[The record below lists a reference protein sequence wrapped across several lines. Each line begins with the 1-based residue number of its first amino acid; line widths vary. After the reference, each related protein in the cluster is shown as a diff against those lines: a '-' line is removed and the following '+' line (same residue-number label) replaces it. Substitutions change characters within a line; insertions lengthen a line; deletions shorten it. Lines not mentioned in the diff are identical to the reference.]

1 MRAWNRPNPT
11 GPSTRRSRAGSFSI
25 RAKLQTAFGVVALLT
40 VTAAGVAVLSFS
52 AIQGGVTDLIGRQ
65 VPEMTDAM
73 RLSTVSAELSAAAA
87 RLVSATSPAAISTIS
102 KLIDDETQELDVL
115 IEHLRE
121 ARGSAGYTEIEAVL
135 KQLKANLKELQA
147 VISTR
152 REVEGRLRRQMD
164 AARRVHAQISEQLAP
179 IVDDAYFEVMTA
191 MEKAK
196 RNAGQIIKS
205 DASGGPVNNQAA
217 DPISDKVLELRNAL
231 EIAAL
236 SHLLTNLMS
245 EGAAVKE
252 SATLV
257 PIEDR
262 FTAAADS
269 LIKAT
274 KALAANNI
282 RQVTANLLALG
293 RGADSVFALR
303 ASELETAGRAEA
315 TIDQNIAIQRMLE
328 AAVSAHAF
336 ETVVGMKDGSAELIS
351 DLNGKRTLLLAV
363 AAVSLLVSAGIGIF
377 YVQRRIIRRL
387 TAIGDAMLRLSEGE
401 VEVRVAAVADGD
413 EIGDMARSLEVFR
426 ANETERRT
434 LADRDRREQLAQRS
448 RGEAIEGMIA
458 EFRDRVTTVLR
469 TVADN
474 LTRMKA
480 TAQTLSGIANEA
492 NQQVQAASA
501 SSEATF
507 SNVQNIAA
515 ATEEL
520 GGSINQISQQ
530 AAQANNVVEKASDIA
545 QLANQQIARLSQK
558 ANQIGSVVKAIRAIA
573 DQTNLLALNATIEAA
588 RAGAAG
594 RGFAV
599 VASEVKELAIQTA
612 RSTEEISVQIR
623 DVQEFTTTAVEAIRS
638 IGETMGSV
646 REFAAHIAEA
656 VQEQSASTH
665 EIGRNVQETA
675 SAAEELASG
684 MATVAA
690 AIGGTNQS
698 ASEVLQASDE
708 LSVQAAA
715 LDGAVERFLGKVAAA

>member
-1 MRAWNRPNPT
+1 LLRTKGHLNPVDFVHF
-11 GPSTRRSRAGSFSI
+11 GIGFASINFLAQKLNLFNSPILDNINDAEALVARDGS
-25 RAKLQTAFGVVALLT
+25 
-40 VTAAGVAVLSFS
+40 
-52 AIQGGVTDLIGRQ
+52 GVT
-65 VPEMTDAM
+65 
-73 RLSTVSAELSAAAA
+73 
-87 RLVSATSPAAISTIS
+87 
-102 KLIDDETQELDVL
+102 K
-115 IEHLRE
+115 
-121 ARGSAGYTEIEAVL
+121 
-135 KQLKANLKELQA
+135 
-147 VISTR
+147 
-152 REVEGRLRRQMD
+152 
-164 AARRVHAQISEQLAP
+164 
-179 IVDDAYFEVMTA
+179 
-191 MEKAK
+191 
-196 RNAGQIIKS
+196 
-205 DASGGPVNNQAA
+205 
-217 DPISDKVLELRNAL
+217 
-231 EIAAL
+231 
-236 SHLLTNLMS
+236 
-245 EGAAVKE
+245 
-252 SATLV
+252 
-257 PIEDR
+257 
-262 FTAAADS
+262 
-269 LIKAT
+269 
-274 KALAANNI
+274 
-282 RQVTANLLALG
+282 
-293 RGADSVFALR
+293 
-303 ASELETAGRAEA
+303 
-315 TIDQNIAIQRMLE
+315 
-328 AAVSAHAF
+328 
-336 ETVVGMKDGSAELIS
+336 IS
-351 DLNGKRTLLLAV
+351 DLKGKRTLLLAV

-458 EFRDRVTTVLR
+458 EFRDRVSTVLR

-474 LTRMKA
+474 LIRMKA

-501 SSEATF
+501 SSEATS

-646 REFAAHIAEA
+646 REFAAHIVEA

-675 SAAEELASG
+675 SAGEELANG

>member
-1 MRAWNRPNPT
+1 MRAWKSANPT
-11 GPSTRRSRAGSFSI
+11 EPPVRRRAYNFSI
-25 RAKLQTAFGVVALLT
+25 RAKLQTAFSVVALLT
-40 VTAAGVAVLSFS
+40 VTASGVAVLSFS
-52 AIQGGVTDLIGRQ
+52 AIQGGVTDLVGRQ

-87 RLVSATSPAAISTIS
+87 RLVSAASPAAVSTIS
-102 KLIDDETQELDVL
+102 KLIDDETQELDLLV
-115 IEHLRE
+115 EHLRE
-121 ARGSAGYTEIEAVL
+121 ARGSASFTEIEMVL
-135 KQLKANLKELQA
+135 KQLKTNLKELQA
-147 VISTR
+147 VISAR
-152 REVEGRLRRQMD
+152 RDVENRLRRQMD
-164 AARRVHAQISEQLAP
+164 AARGVHARISEQLAP
-179 IVDDAYFEVMTA
+179 IVDDAYFDVMTA

-196 RNAGQIIKS
+196 RNSGQIIKN
-205 DASGGPVNNQAA
+205 DASGAPANNQAA

-245 EGAAVKE
+245 EAAAAKE
-252 SATLV
+252 SAALV

-293 RGADSVFALR
+293 RGADSIFALR
-303 ASELETAGRAEA
+303 ASELATAGRAEA
-315 TIDQNIAIQRMLE
+315 TVDQNIAIQRRLE
-328 AAVSAHAF
+328 AAVSALAF

-363 AAVSLLVSAGIGIF
+363 AAISLLAGAGIGIF
-377 YVQRRIIRRL
+377 YVQRRLIWRL
-387 TAIGDAMLRLSEGE
+387 TTIGDAMRRLSEGE
-401 VEVRVAAVADGD
+401 VEVKVAAVADGD

-469 TVADN
+469 TVAEN

-480 TAQTLSGIANEA
+480 TAETLSGIANAA
-492 NQQVQAASA
+492 NRQVQAASA
-501 SSEATF
+501 SSQTTS

-530 AAQANNVVEKASDIA
+530 VAQAHSVVEKATDIA
-545 QLANQQIARLSQK
+545 QLANQQITRLSQK

-612 RSTEEISVQIR
+612 RATEEVSVQIG

-638 IGETMGSV
+638 IGETMGNV
-646 REFAAHIAEA
+646 KEFAGHIADA

-675 SAAEELASG
+675 SAAEELANG

-690 AIGGTNQS
+690 AIGGTSQS
-698 ASEVLQASDE
+698 ASEVLHASDE
-708 LSVQAAA
+708 LSVQSAA
-715 LDGAVERFLGKVAAA
+715 LDGAVEDFLDKVATA